1 MPLPFNIIIN
11 NVAFAD
17 ICDDLNLSPIDKK
30 TVLGIA
36 NEYEDGKWQY
46 SKFYRFIWNNIQEDA
61 LNKKER
67 DSVTMEPASC
77 LEKAA
82 ANLRITDGDI
92 AGGEIA
98 EILLYGIMKNYYN
111 ALPVVPKIYYKQN
124 RNDYAKGADSVHIVI
139 EGEDSFSLWL
149 GEAKFYDSIE
159 NVRLKEIVESVKNTL
174 SLQGMKKECAIIT
187 GLSDLDDF
195 PEINDSLRR
204 NIRTMLKQETS
215 VDVIKP
221 ILHIPIMLL
230 YECEITSREK
240 HYTDA
245 YKNRIET
252 YQKNRANAYFKK
264 QINLCKDVDL
274 YSEINFH
281 IILFPVPNKTEIVNS
296 FLSRARNLRYE

>member
-67 DSVTMEPASC
+67 DSVIMEPASC